1 MTSTTL
7 IINLNLNLSVLSSLR
22 PTSKAERYKCN
33 IDASFSVQQNKVGKG
48 YIRDDQ
54 GQFVLAKTERMSP
67 ITYTDIGEALGL
79 PSALN

>member
-1 MTSTTL
+1 VYCHL
-7 IINLNLNLSVLSSLR
+7 LGQLR
-22 PTSKAERYKCN
+22 KPRTGRYKCN